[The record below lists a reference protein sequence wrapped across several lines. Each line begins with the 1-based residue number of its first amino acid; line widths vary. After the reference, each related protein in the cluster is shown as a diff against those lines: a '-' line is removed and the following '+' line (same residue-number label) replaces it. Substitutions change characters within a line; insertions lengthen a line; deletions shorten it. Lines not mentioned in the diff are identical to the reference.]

1 MLHAL
6 ISLTPFARTKAR
18 QFYVIMPL
26 LPVTL
31 MDTFKLS
38 CFGDLMAQDSPIAAL
53 MADLGEALNVNPNL
67 LFLGGGNPALV
78 PQAQEMFARHLQA
91 LSHDRGMLKAML
103 GIYQSPQGNE
113 QTLAALAEYFNEQCG
128 WPIGREN
135 IALIS
140 GSQTAFFLLLNL
152 FGGEQAQG
160 PPRKIHLPLV
170 PEYLGYGSQGISEG
184 LFHAHKPK
192 IRLTQPARF
201 KYEIDFE
208 SLDVDAYTGALCV
221 SRPTNPSGNLLT
233 DDEIARLSALARQ
246 RDIPLI
252 VDFAYGQPFPN
263 LVYQPSTPLW
273 NSQMIAVM
281 SLSKLGL
288 PGVRTA
294 MIVADEKVIE
304 LVTRANTI
312 VSLANGNLGPFL
324 LNEMLS
330 SGDFQHLTSSV
341 LPSFYRSRRDFLAG
355 LLDKEL
361 AGVPYRLHEPEGAFF
376 VWLWVEGLPVS
387 SAQLYQ
393 RLKQRGV
400 LVMAGEPFF
409 FGLEATWPHAQE
421 CIRLT
426 YCQDEAVLRQAVA
439 IIADE
444 LRMFYRS

>member
-1 MLHAL
+1 
-6 ISLTPFARTKAR
+6 
-18 QFYVIMPL
+18 
-26 LPVTL
+26 
-31 MDTFKLS
+31 MDTFKRS

-53 MADLGEALNVNPNL
+53 MADLGEALNVNPDL

-78 PQAQEMFARHLQA
+78 PQAQEMFTRHLQA
-91 LSHDRGMLKAML
+91 LSHDSGTLKAML
-103 GIYQSPQGNE
+103 GVYQSPQGNE
-113 QTLAALAEYFNEQCG
+113 QTLTASAKYFREQCG
-128 WPIGREN
+128 WAIGREN
-135 IALIS
+135 IALVS

-152 FGGEQAQG
+152 FGGEQTQG
-160 PPRKIHLPLV
+160 PFRPIHLPLV

-184 LFHAHKPK
+184 LFQTHKPQ
-192 IRLTQPARF
+192 IRLTQRARF
-201 KYEIDFE
+201 KYQIDFD
-208 SLDVDAYTGALCV
+208 SLDLGAQAGALCV

-233 DDEIARLSALARQ
+233 DDEITRLSALARQ
-246 RDIPLI
+246 QDIPLI

-273 NSQMIAVM
+273 NPQMIAVM

-288 PGVRTA
+288 PGTRTA

-324 LNEMLS
+324 LNDLLS
-330 SGDFQHLTSSV
+330 SGDFQQLTASV
-341 LPSFYRSRRDFLAG
+341 LPDFYRSRRNFFVD
-355 LLDKEL
+355 LLDREL

-376 VWLWVEGLPVS
+376 VWLWLEGLPIR

-393 RLKQRGV
+393 RLKQLGV

-409 FGLEATWPHAQE
+409 FGLHATWPHAQE

-426 YCQDEAVLRQAVA
+426 YCQDEAVLRQAA
-439 IIADE
+439 TIIASE
-444 LRMFYRS
+444 LRTLYPV